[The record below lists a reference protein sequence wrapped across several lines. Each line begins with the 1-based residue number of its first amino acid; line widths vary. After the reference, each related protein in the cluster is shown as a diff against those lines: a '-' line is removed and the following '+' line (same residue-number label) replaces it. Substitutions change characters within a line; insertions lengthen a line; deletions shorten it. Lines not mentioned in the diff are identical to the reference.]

1 MLTGEE
7 WIKGGLTPWIDEVRE
22 MKVVVVQVDGTQK
35 EEAIIE
41 VEKLGEP
48 LHFKTISIG
57 ILVGHDVKDYLKVH
71 PDWYKNTQEQTHVT
85 NEDWKYVDV
94 TLKSGKVR
102 QMNMGYKLVDEE
114 IREYSVLIDELA
126 TPLRGRTMNSR
137 VYQGRWKSIVLL

>member
-1 MLTGEE
+1 M
-7 WIKGGLTPWIDEVRE
+7 
-22 MKVVVVQVDGTQK
+22 
-35 EEAIIE
+35 
-41 VEKLGEP
+41 GEP
-48 LHFKTISIG
+48 LHFKTISTG

-137 VYQGRWKSIVLL
+137 VYQRRWKSIVLL

>member
-48 LHFKTISIG
+48 LHFKTISTG